1 MRTASMADLEE
12 LAMRRDR
19 GYLVRLVLLMVAG
32 LVASAFMY
40 GWLTG
45 SGVTGCV
52 SGALGGDTGQKTP
65 VKAPR

>member
-1 MRTASMADLEE
+1 MADLEE

-19 GYLVRLVLLMVAG
+19 GYLVRLVLLLVAG
-32 LVASAFMY
+32 LVASMLMY

-52 SGALGGDTGQKTP
+52 AGALGGETPAQKKP
-65 VKAPR
+65 VQAPR